1 MNYKQTKIK
10 AQMSADA
17 SGLDYAILH
26 NGIEYDYVIAKRFK
40 GEVFEM
46 VYPQKEINSTDKN
59 IEQIY
64 NSDEQTEAKPK
75 KRNVSK
81 G

>member
-1 MNYKQTKIK
+1 MNYKQAKTK

-26 NGIEYDYVIAKRFK
+26 NGIEYDYTIAKRHK
-40 GEVFEM
+40 GAVFEM
-46 VYPQKEINSTDKN
+46 VCPEKVTDSTDKN
-59 IEQIY
+59 IEPIY
-64 NSDEQTEAKPK
+64 IEKTETKSI

-81 G
+81 KS